1 MRIQQIQNKIE
12 ENNNLMKS
20 LQNQVAQLSKEN
32 SQLNIERENKLIEY
46 FKDYIEIGTSYNVVN
61 RYLYF
66 TGVQTSLKKDDKQYT
81 PNFNDGDSFEF
92 IKKNDKSIVIKC
104 TNKIKTTY
112 DKKNNTRTVEVIKNP
127 NWTFRVETL
136 SLYHSLLKDSTFAE
150 PFKKYV
156 GRKEAL
162 DMLGI

>member
-92 IKKNDKSIVIKC
+92 IKKNAKSIVIKC
-104 TNKIKTTY
+104 TNKVISSF
-112 DKKNNTRTVEVIKNP
+112 NNGKRIQIVERNP
-127 NWTFRVETL
+127 GWIFRIETI
-136 SLYHSLLKDSTFAE
+136 SLYQNLLRDPDFADSY
-150 PFKKYV
+150 KKYV
-156 GRKEAL
+156 TRKEAL